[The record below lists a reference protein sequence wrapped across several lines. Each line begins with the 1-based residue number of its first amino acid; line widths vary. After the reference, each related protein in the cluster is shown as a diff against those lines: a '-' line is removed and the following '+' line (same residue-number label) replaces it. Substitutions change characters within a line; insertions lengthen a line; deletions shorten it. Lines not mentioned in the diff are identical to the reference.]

1 MFKRLFSF
9 ILSVYLLLAAVS
21 EGGFA
26 GYTCFADSKNESGAF
41 SHYIVTFC
49 EDADADSLLEG
60 YEYKILSRSEKV
72 YLVTAEDISF
82 LSRYTLSAEK
92 ELTRNLLTV
101 SEDSPWMDECHIS
114 EAWELSSDLSNI
126 VIAILDTGI
135 ERSHNDLKN
144 IEILEG
150 YDATMGKNGVYVDA
164 EGHGTAVAG
173 IISSVAKGAKI
184 YPVKVS
190 SGGMVYSSALI
201 EGIYNAVDNG
211 ADIIN
216 ISLGGY
222 SYSVS
227 EQNAINYALS
237 NGCIVI
243 AAAGNDGAD
252 ASLAGKYFYPA
263 SYEGVISV
271 ASVDNE
277 GVPTHFSQFNDK
289 VTVAAPGS
297 DIIVCHPQEDYTV
310 SSGTSLSAAI
320 VSGIAALAHS
330 GAKDLDGEQFK
341 YLLMSVLGTKHSPYT
356 GYGIINA
363 EDIVKASFEPI
374 ITGIYKGALL
384 TQPTQI
390 FFNKGKAKLNGKT
403 FNSGDVVKEEG
414 QHVFSLTFEDKTI
427 NISFTVKYG
436 NLDYSVTEDSILFKE
451 GFGYVD
457 GMPYESGTA
466 IPAGYHRF
474 VLKNQFSSL
483 SATVNIGGAGYIRGV
498 ENGATYSAAVAVTAY
513 GEGTFAVNG
522 TEFFGTKVLSDGEYT
537 ATVTDNSGALV
548 FSCSFTV
555 KTEKKVHTGF
565 GYEDV
570 IFADREQGFLLAAD
584 NSSLGFRVYDIS
596 NLSAPLRTFK
606 TSSKVMGFEAD
617 DKLLYVILE
626 DGVYSVSPIALKDSL
641 APSLEKEEEYIP
653 FGGYEFEQNT
663 LLFGGRKVL
672 STPYGR
678 ILSVND
684 NILFTS
690 RGCVDILSGRLLYA
704 FCDTALCVTDGY
716 VLFENIGL
724 VEFSD
729 ISQIAFGGEVSEI
742 GYSVLFNEYTSFAFL
757 SIDPEQTTF
766 DPASGKLFMLSDGAV
781 YYTDASFV
789 SSGRLSFTD
798 IPLYITAGGGKIAV
812 FFEDN
817 CCVLD
822 SNTLEIIS
830 YYDIPCPEKAVISYY
845 GLAAFAENELILVQ
859 GDGVSIISDISVS
872 DIAVSLDKVYVANS
886 QGIGIFRLDGKY
898 LGNID
903 SGDTKKVYTD
913 GVYITSRDTV
923 YLIADGSEYSRIPAD
938 IRAVMNGLIF
948 TASGVYTPEGE
959 LVSDYV
965 FDGIFAE
972 GYCVTTSGASATVH
986 GASFAGET
994 PQIQNGEGTYQEVVE
1009 ISSDLGL
1016 LFIDSK
1022 PFHGGEY
1029 TLGGKHRLECV
1040 MPFGIIYSHEF
1051 YVIPALTGISVSG
1064 GDRELNLGE
1073 SRHILVEYLP
1083 HGASA
1088 VPAEFSVEG
1097 NSVTVDK
1104 NGLVTAVEEGVSV
1117 ITVTAGGFSATV
1129 TVNVVKLSIE
1139 FTDEGFVY
1147 DEATR
1152 TVRIPAGVTVAGF
1165 INTVKNQDTRF
1176 RVLNEEG
1183 APMNDNEIIFSG
1195 TVMSFVSD
1203 TGESLG
1209 NIPLIVVGDTDCDGM
1224 LTASDIRVLAKGIEG
1239 EDISLHAFYAGDC
1252 NFDGVLNSNDTL
1264 LLLSLINE
1272 SYVILPESDGS
1283 LKVTASVPAT
1293 LHPASEFSV
1302 VLYVDGGIGIDSV
1315 FGTLAFDDRRLEL
1328 VYVAGLDY
1336 DVEYTEGEGN
1346 ITFAAY
1352 EKESTPSNRVI
1363 KSFAAVRFRVKADIK
1378 LDDMAFTL
1386 QNCGVTA
1393 VGKVIASESVIKTS
1407 AVKKRTSADFS
1418 IRINNAEYF
1427 VFNPTI
1433 RNYSVTVPFDA
1444 VNLDIEFDY
1453 PEGGIIVFSDTVIPE
1468 SDELTVNIKYTSPAG
1483 VSTNYKIQVIRRE
1496 QELLNGDPF
1505 LESITVSCGEFTPEF
1520 VSERLKYKLVLSYEM
1535 PSPEF
1540 SCVARNE
1547 NTAVTIEAPEKFHV
1561 GSTDVLIHC
1570 VAQDGTTVTYTV
1582 TVERKA
1588 KVISEPSD
1596 GSEPIDQRGGNGVII
1611 AVVAAV
1617 SVAAIILVIIFG
1629 IHRKEKNN
1637 VPKNK

>member
-1 MFKRLFSF
+1 MFKRLFSL
-9 ILSVYLLLAAVS
+9 ILSFYLLLAAVS

-26 GYTCFADSKNESGAF
+26 GFTCFADNKNENGAF
-41 SHYIVTFC
+41 SRYIVTFRK
-49 EDADADSLLEG
+49 DADADSLLEG
-60 YEYKILSRSEKV
+60 YEYKTLSRSEKV

-82 LSRYTLSAEK
+82 LSQYTLSAEK
-92 ELTRNLLTV
+92 ELPRNLLTV
-101 SEDSPWMDECHIS
+101 SQDGTWMDKCSIS
-114 EAWELSSDLSNI
+114 EAWELSSDLNDI

-135 ERSHNDLKN
+135 ERSHGDLKN
-144 IEILEG
+144 IDILEG
-150 YDATMGKNGVYVDA
+150 YDATLGKNGVYADS

-190 SGGMVYSSALI
+190 SGGMVYSSALV

-216 ISLGGY
+216 VSLGGY

-237 NGCIVI
+237 NGCIVV

-263 SYEGVISV
+263 SYDGVVSV
-271 ASVDNE
+271 ASVDND
-277 GVPTHFSQFNDK
+277 GVPAHFSQFNDK

-320 VSGIAALAHS
+320 VSGVAALARS
-330 GAKDLDGEQFK
+330 GAKELDGEQFK

-356 GYGIINA
+356 GYGVINA
-363 EDIVKASFEPI
+363 ADIVKASFEPI
-374 ITGIYKGALL
+374 ITGIFKGALL
-384 TQPTQI
+384 TEPTQI
-390 FFNKGKAKLNGKT
+390 FFNKGTAKLNGKT
-403 FNSGDVVKEEG
+403 FDSGDWVKEEG

-436 NLDYSVTEDSILFKE
+436 NLDYSVTENSIVFNE
-451 GFGYVD
+451 GFGYLD

-466 IPAGYHRF
+466 VPAGYHRF
-474 VLKNQFSSL
+474 VLKNEFSSL
-483 SATVNIGGAGYIRGV
+483 SATVNIGGTGYIRGV
-498 ENGATYSAAVAVTAY
+498 ENGETYSSSVAVTAY
-513 GEGTFAVNG
+513 GEGIFTVNG
-522 TEFFGTKVLSDGEYT
+522 TEFSGTKVLSDGEYT
-537 ATVTDNSGALV
+537 ASVTDLYGALV
-548 FSCSFTV
+548 YSCSFTV
-555 KTEKKVHTGF
+555 KTEKKLHTGF
-565 GYEDV
+565 GHENV

-584 NSSLGFRVYDIS
+584 DSSLGFRVYDIL

-606 TSSKVMGFEAD
+606 TVSKVIGFEAD

-626 DGVYSVSPIALKDSL
+626 SGVYSVSRTALKDSL
-641 APSLEKEEEYIP
+641 APSLEKEEGYIP

-663 LLFGGRKVL
+663 LLFGGQKVL
-672 STPYGR
+672 TTPYGS

-690 RGCVDILSGRLLYA
+690 RGCVDILSGRLLYT
-704 FCDTALCVTDGY
+704 FCDTALSVTDGY
-716 VLFENIGL
+716 VLFENTGL

-729 ISQIAFGGEVSEI
+729 ITQVAFAGEVSEV
-742 GYSVLFNEYTSFAFL
+742 GYSVLFNDYTSFALL
-757 SIDPEQTTF
+757 SVHPEQTAF
-766 DPASGKLFMLSDGAV
+766 DPASGKIFMLSDGAV
-781 YYTDASFV
+781 YYTDASFIT
-789 SSGRLSFTD
+789 SGRLAFTD
-798 IPLYITAGGGKIAV
+798 IPLYITAGGGELAV
-812 FFEDN
+812 FFKDS
-817 CCVLD
+817 CCIID
-822 SNTLEIIS
+822 CNTLDIVS
-830 YYDIPCPEKAVISYY
+830 YFDIPCPEKAVISYY
-845 GLAAFAENELILVQ
+845 GLAAFAENELILVH
-859 GDGVSIISDISVS
+859 DGGISIISDISVS

-886 QGIGIFRLDGKY
+886 QGIGIFGFDGKY
-898 LGNID
+898 LGSID

-913 GVYITSRDTV
+913 GVYLTSRDTV
-923 YLIADGSEYSRIPAD
+923 YLTADGSEYSRIPAD
-938 IRAVMNGLIF
+938 IRAVMNGLVF
-948 TASGVYTPEGE
+948 TASGVYTADGE
-959 LVSDYV
+959 LVSDYA

-972 GYCVTTSGASATVH
+972 GYCVTTSGASVTVH
-986 GASFAGET
+986 GASFAGKT
-994 PQIQNGEGTYQEVVE
+994 PQIQNGEGTYQEAVE
-1009 ISSDLGL
+1009 IASDLGL
-1016 LFIDSK
+1016 LFIDGK
-1022 PFHGGEY
+1022 PFYGGEY

-1040 MPFGIIYSHEF
+1040 MPFGIIFASEF
-1051 YVIPALTGISVSG
+1051 YVVPALTGISVSG
-1064 GDRELNLGE
+1064 GNRELNLGE

-1083 HGASA
+1083 YGASA

-1104 NGLVTAVEEGVSV
+1104 NGLMIAVEEGVSV

-1129 TVNVVKLSIE
+1129 TVNVVKLLIE
-1139 FTDEGFVY
+1139 FTDEEFIY

-1152 TVRIPAGVTVAGF
+1152 TVRIPAGITVAGF
-1165 INTVKNQDTRF
+1165 VNTVKNQDTRF
-1176 RVLNEEG
+1176 RILKG
-1183 APMNDNEIIFSG
+1183 DGIAMDDNEIIFSG
-1195 TVMSFVSD
+1195 AVMSFVSD
-1203 TGESLG
+1203 TGESIG
-1209 NIPLIVVGDTDCDGM
+1209 SIPIIVVGDTDCDGM
-1224 LTASDIRVLAKGIEG
+1224 LTASDIRVLVEGIEG

-1252 NFDGVLNSNDTL
+1252 NFDGVLDSSDTII
-1264 LLLSLINE
+1264 LLSLINE
-1272 SYVILPESDGS
+1272 SYATLPQPDGS

-1315 FGTLAFDDRRLEL
+1315 FGTFAFDDERLEL
-1328 VYVAGLDY
+1328 MYVAGLDY
-1336 DVEYTEGEGN
+1336 LVEYTEGEGN
-1346 ITFAAY
+1346 VTFAAY
-1352 EKESTPSNRVI
+1352 EKDGTPSNRVI
-1363 KSFAAVRFRVKADIK
+1363 KSFAALRFRVKSDIK

-1393 VGKVIASESVIKTS
+1393 VGNVIASESVVKTS

-1433 RNYSVTVPFDA
+1433 RNYSVTVPFNA

-1453 PEGGIIVFSDTVIPE
+1453 PEGGIIVLSDTVIPE
-1468 SDELTVNIKYTSPAG
+1468 SDELTVNIKYTSPTG

-1505 LESITVSCGEFTPEF
+1505 LESITVSCGELTPEF

-1540 SCVARNE
+1540 SFVARNE
-1547 NTAVTIEAPEKFHV
+1547 NTVVSIDAPESFAV

-1570 VAQDGTTVTYTV
+1570 VAQDGTSVTYTV

-1588 KVISEPSD
+1588 KIISEPSD
-1596 GSEPIDQRGGNGVII
+1596 GSEPIDKTGENGVII
-1611 AVVAAV
+1611 AVAAAV
-1617 SVAAIILVIIFG
+1617 SVTVIVLVIIFV
-1629 IHRKEKNN
+1629 IYRKEKKN
-1637 VPKNK
+1637 VQKDL